1 MKKLIVL
8 TLAAFAVLPL
18 AAQTVTPPRAPD
30 KKGPTPQLATRPPE
44 SAKPGKLAR
53 MNTAERG
60 EAFNPQAPPR
70 QLPNFVLTD
79 ERGMPTPA
87 AGIAHKGHWLL
98 LYRRYNCLPC
108 DRLMNVLA
116 DSKSADLQSGVPF
129 VILVEGKAN
138 NAAEQ
143 VRPNF
148 KSMSKASWLTDSKQQ
163 VRTQLKVHGA
173 PMLYAM
179 DGTRIEWAVAGNLG
193 NPEKVERIAASWV
206 ASENA
211 DNMVVSATQK

>member
-1 MKKLIVL
+1 VKKLIIL
-8 TLAAFAVLPL
+8 TLAAFAALPL
-18 AAQTVTPPRAPD
+18 AAQTVTPPKPLD
-30 KKGPTPQLATRPPE
+30 KKGPTPQPALRPPE
-44 SAKPGKLAR
+44 SLKPGKLAR

-60 EAFNPQAPPR
+60 EAFNPQPPPTH
-70 QLPNFVLTD
+70 LPDLILTD
-79 ERGMPTPA
+79 DRGMSTPA

-98 LYRRYNCLPC
+98 LYRRDSCLPC

-116 DSKSADLQSGVPF
+116 ASKSTDLQGGVPF

-206 ASENA
+206 ASDNA
-211 DNMVVSATQK
+211 DNMVATAARK